1 MSIDKIL
8 KSISIVLLVFAISNV
23 GLIYLSLDKMTG
35 DGRIVNFAGIVRGA
49 TQRLIKLELSG
60 KPSDDLIKKLDG
72 IINGLMNG
80 DEKQNLVRID
90 DTDFINN
97 MSNVKTAWE
106 GLKSSIY
113 AFRNDDSDDESR
125 KDELIK
131 KSEEYF
137 ELTNKAVFTAEDYS
151 KVNVRN
157 TIILQ
162 IFIFI
167 VNIVLIV
174 FIFYI
179 SKYKIANPLNLLIQR
194 TKEISSGDG
203 DLTKALTIKS
213 EDEIGQL
220 ALHINNFIL
229 KTKNVL
235 SDVKDISNML
245 ATSSD
250 ELSSSS
256 VLFAEN
262 AQSQSAGE
270 EEITATVEQM
280 SAGMENIA
288 AGSVKQFDSLN
299 LLLKKLEEL
308 SDMISKIGSI
318 TTISKTETDE
328 ITKYAKFGEES
339 MNKMSSSMKKIN
351 ESSSQMGS
359 IVEMI
364 NDISDQINLL
374 SLNAAIESARAG
386 EAGRGFAVVADEISK
401 LADKTASSIKEIDS
415 LIKVNNNEILAG
427 LKNID
432 ESIGTIKT
440 VISGVSSIND
450 LITQIT
456 ELMAK
461 EAITNNE
468 VNTAAVTVK
477 NLSET
482 IKSASEEQKTA
493 ASEIVRSI
501 TTINELTQANASGSE
516 EMAANTE
523 EIAGMA
529 ETLKTKVDY
538 FKV

>member
-8 KSISIVLLVFAISNV
+8 KSISIILLVFAISNV
-23 GLIYLSLDKMTG
+23 GLIYLSLNKMTG

-49 TQRLIKLELSG
+49 TQRLIKLELAE
-60 KPSDDLIKKLDG
+60 KPSDELIKKLDG
-72 IINGLMNG
+72 IINGLING
-80 DEKQNLVRID
+80 DEKQSLTRISD
-90 DTDFINN
+90 KEFSENI
-97 MSNVKTAWE
+97 SKVKSAWE
-106 GLKSSIY
+106 ELKTSIY
-113 AFRNDDSDDESR
+113 AFRTDDSEDGSR
-125 KDELIK
+125 KDDLIK

-137 ELTNKAVFTAEDYS
+137 ELTNKAVFSAEDYS
-151 KVNVRN
+151 KLNVRN

-162 IFIFI
+162 VFIFI
-167 VNIVLIV
+167 INIVLII
-174 FIFYI
+174 FIFYV
-179 SKYKIANPLNLLIQR
+179 SKFKIAAPLNHLIER

-203 DLTKALTIKS
+203 DLTRAIEIKS
-213 EDEIGQL
+213 QDEIGQL

-229 KTKNVL
+229 KTKDVVT
-235 SDVKDISNML
+235 DVKDISNLL
-245 ATSSD
+245 ASSSD

-256 VLFAEN
+256 VLFSEN
-262 AQSQSAGE
+262 AQNQAASE
-270 EEITATVEQM
+270 EQISATVEQM

-288 AGSVKQFDSLN
+288 TGSVKQFDSLN
-299 LLLKKLEEL
+299 LLLNKLDDL
-308 SDMISKIGSI
+308 SDMIAKMGSI

-351 ESSSQMGS
+351 ESSSQMTS

-401 LADKTASSIKEIDS
+401 LADQTAQSIKEIDS
-415 LIKVNNNEILAG
+415 LIKVNNNEISAG

-440 VISGVSSIND
+440 VISGVSSINE
-450 LITQIT
+450 LIGQIT
-456 ELMAK
+456 ELMDK
-461 EAITNNE
+461 EDLANKE
-468 VNTAAVTVK
+468 VNSAAVIVK
-477 NLSET
+477 NLSES
-482 IKSASEEQKTA
+482 IKMASEEQKTA
-493 ASEIVRSI
+493 ASEIVQSVSN
-501 TTINELTQANASGSE
+501 INQLTQANASGSE

>member
-23 GLIYLSLDKMTG
+23 GLIYLSLNKMTG

-49 TQRLIKLELSG
+49 TQRLIKLELAE
-60 KPSDDLIKKLDG
+60 KPSDELIKKLDG
-72 IINGLMNG
+72 IINGLING
-80 DEKQNLVRID
+80 DEKQSLTRIND
-90 DTDFINN
+90 KEFSEN
-97 MSNVKTAWE
+97 MAKVKSAWE
-106 GLKSSIY
+106 DLKTSIY
-113 AFRNDDSDDESR
+113 SFRNDDSEDGYR
-125 KDELIK
+125 KTEMIK

-137 ELTNKAVFTAEDYS
+137 ELTNKAVFSAEDYS
-151 KVNVRN
+151 KLNVRN
-157 TIILQ
+157 TIALQ
-162 IFIFI
+162 VFIFI
-167 VNIVLIV
+167 INIVLII
-174 FIFYI
+174 FIFYVNRF
-179 SKYKIANPLNLLIQR
+179 KIANPLNLLIER

-203 DLTKALTIKS
+203 DLTRAIEIKS
-213 EDEIGQL
+213 QDEIGQL

-229 KTKNVL
+229 KTKDVVT
-235 SDVKDISNML
+235 DVKDISNML
-245 ATSSD
+245 ASSSD

-256 VLFAEN
+256 VLFSEN
-262 AQSQSAGE
+262 AQNQAASE
-270 EEITATVEQM
+270 EQISATVEQM

-288 AGSVKQFDSLN
+288 TGSIKQFDSLN
-299 LLLKKLEEL
+299 LLLNKLDDL
-308 SDMISKIGSI
+308 SDMIAKMGSI

-339 MNKMSSSMKKIN
+339 MNKMSSSMKKIS
-351 ESSSQMGS
+351 ESSSQMTS

-401 LADKTASSIKEIDS
+401 LADQTAQSIKEIDS
-415 LIKVNNNEILAG
+415 LIKVNNNEISAG

-440 VISGVSSIND
+440 VISGVSSINE
-450 LITQIT
+450 LIGQIT
-456 ELMAK
+456 ELMDK
-461 EAITNNE
+461 EDSANKE
-468 VNTAAVTVK
+468 VNSAAVIVK
-477 NLSET
+477 NLSES
-482 IKSASEEQKTA
+482 IKMASEEQKTA
-493 ASEIVRSI
+493 ASEIVQSVSN
-501 TTINELTQANASGSE
+501 INQLTQANASGSE